1 MAKEGLTRRRGD
13 LSGRVYGTK
22 AAQLISER
30 WTMNNEIGN
39 AFLLQARLHL
49 NDDFMPKIEK
59 CLDVLSE
66 EDVWWRAHETNN
78 SVGNLL
84 LHLSGN
90 VRQWIVSGIGG
101 KPDNRQRPLEFSE
114 RNPIHKEIVWSK
126 LQDAVAE
133 ASQVL
138 ESFPAE
144 RLLEKRR
151 IQGFDNTALQAIF
164 HVVEHFSLHTGQ
176 IIYITKLREARDL
189 KFYNL

>member
-1 MAKEGLTRRRGD
+1 
-13 LSGRVYGTK
+13 
-22 AAQLISER
+22 
-30 WTMNNEIGN
+30 MNNEIGK

-49 NDDFMPKIEK
+49 NDDFMPKIET
-59 CLDVLSE
+59 CLDRLSE

-90 VRQWIVSGIGG
+90 VQQWIVSGIGG
-101 KPDNRQRPLEFSE
+101 KPDNRRRALEFSE
-114 RNPIHKEIVWSK
+114 RNAIPKMIAWSK
-126 LQDAVAE
+126 LQDTVAE

-138 ESFPAE
+138 ESFPAGQ
-144 RLLEKRR
+144 LLEKRR
-151 IQGFDNTALQAIF
+151 IQGFDRTALQAIF

-176 IIYITKLREARDL
+176 IIYVTKLKEGRDL